1 MSTFLVYFLLAVLLV
16 TVSGNRI
23 WAKTPLLTFSK
34 LDFPI
39 QQLSAVSNLLQKGRE
54 NYEAGKFR
62 EAVYFLKQAAAI
74 YQIEGAS
81 LNQAQALNHLSLAY
95 QQLGEWVQAQ
105 TAITE
110 SIKILQKLK
119 QLDTRGM
126 AILAQALNTRGSLE
140 LAKGETLSALETW
153 RQAEIIY
160 ERAGIENGKWGS
172 LLNQALALQ
181 ALGHYRRSIDIL
193 EQINTYLQGQP
204 DTLLKADSLR
214 GLGIG
219 LQAIGDFTRA
229 KKILEQSWAIS
240 TRLNSPVDTSA
251 TLFTLGN
258 LARNLQQPTV
268 ALSYYQEAAKL
279 AGNDLMRVQAKLN
292 QVSLLI
298 VSGRQSEARQ
308 IIVEEILPDVI
319 KLPANRASIYAR
331 VNLAES
337 LMKLLNRG
345 EKISPLE
352 IGKIL
357 ATAMQDAQEL
367 EDTLGE
373 ALTLTQVG
381 KLYKQTQQIED
392 ARKVTEK
399 ALQILEGLDADEIV
413 ARASW
418 QLGQIFKQEGKIDKA
433 IAAYE
438 RAFKSLQALRNDL
451 VAINQDFQFE
461 FKENVEPIYREFVS
475 TLLTGEEVSQA
486 NLRKAR
492 EVIEALQLAELDNFF
507 GDACLN
513 VKPTNIDEIDGK
525 AAVIYPIIL
534 SDRLE
539 VIISLPKQP
548 LYHYNTPL
556 SNQQVET
563 ILEKFYSALFPGFSR
578 KERLQIS
585 QQIYNWLVKP
595 AEVDLVRNNIKTLVF
610 VPDGTLRN
618 LPMAALYDGEK
629 YLIEKY
635 SIAISPGL
643 QLFPEKLESRELN
656 VLIAALTEARQGF
669 SALPAVQ
676 KEVKEIS
683 TKFNSKILLNSQF
696 TRKRFTSAIET
707 NAYSVVHLATHGQFS
722 SHPEKTFLLT
732 WDERIG
738 IKDLDILF
746 KKSKL
751 GIGKPVELLVMS
763 ACQTAAGDKR
773 ATLGLAGFTLRSG
786 ARSTL
791 ASLWSVNDESTAN
804 LMAEFYRQLTR
815 LDSKINKA
823 EALRQAQLS
832 VLQNPLHKHP
842 YFWASF
848 VLVGNW
854 L

>member
-1 MSTFLVYFLLAVLLV
+1 MSAFLVYFLLAVLLV
-16 TVSGNRI
+16 TVSGNRV
-23 WAKTPLLTFSK
+23 WAKAPLLTFSE

-39 QQLSAVSNLLQKGRE
+39 QQFSAASNLLQKGRE
-54 NYEAGKFR
+54 NYKAGKFR
-62 EAVYFLKQAAAI
+62 AAVDFLKQAAAA
-74 YQIEGAS
+74 YQVEGAS

-95 QQLGEWVQAQ
+95 QQLGEWMQAQ
-105 TAITE
+105 TALAE
-110 SIKILQKLK
+110 SINILQKLK
-119 QLDTRGM
+119 LDARGM

-153 RQAEIIY
+153 RQAEIAY
-160 ERAGIENGKWGS
+160 KRAGIESGKLGS
-172 LLNQALALQ
+172 RLNQALALQ
-181 ALGHYRRSIDIL
+181 VLGQYRNSIDIL

-219 LQAIGDFTRA
+219 LQAIGDFVRA

-240 TRLNSPVDTSA
+240 ARLNSPADTSA
-251 TLFTLGN
+251 TLFSLGN
-258 LARNLQQPTV
+258 LARNWQQPNV
-268 ALSYYQEAAKL
+268 ALSYYQEAARL
-279 AGNDLMRVQAKLN
+279 AGSDLTRVQAKLN
-292 QVSLLI
+292 QASLFI
-298 VSGRQSEARQ
+298 AIGQQSEARQ
-308 IIVEEILPDVI
+308 VIEQILLDVV
-319 KLPANRASIYAR
+319 KLPASRASIYAR

-337 LMKLLNRG
+337 LMKLLDKG

-352 IGKIL
+352 VGKIL
-357 ATAMQDAQEL
+357 ATAVQDAQEL
-367 EDTLGE
+367 GDTLGE
-373 ALTLTQVG
+373 AFALTEVG
-381 KLYKQTQQIED
+381 KLYKQTQQINE
-392 ARKVTEK
+392 ARQVTEK
-399 ALQILEGLDADEIV
+399 ALQILKGLDADEIV

-438 RAFKSLQALRNDL
+438 RAFKSLQELRHDL
-451 VAINQDFQFE
+451 VAINHEFQFE
-461 FKENVEPIYREFVS
+461 FKESIEPIYREFVS
-475 TLLTGEEVSQA
+475 TLLTGAEVSQA

-539 VIISLPKQP
+539 VIISLPEQP
-548 LYHYNTPL
+548 LHHYNTPL

-563 ILEKFYSALFPGFSR
+563 ILENFYSALFPGFSR

-595 AEVDLVRNNIKTLVF
+595 AEADLVRNNIKTLVF

-656 VLIAALTEARQGF
+656 VLVAALTEARQGF

-676 KEVKEIS
+676 EEIKEIS
-683 TKFNSKILLNSQF
+683 TKFKSKILLNRQF
-696 TRKRFTSAIET
+696 TRERFASAMET

-722 SHPEKTFLLT
+722 SHPEETFLLT

-773 ATLGLAGFTLRSG
+773 ATLGLAGFALRSG

>member
-1 MSTFLVYFLLAVLLV
+1 MSGFLVYFLLAVLLV
-16 TVSGNRI
+16 TGSGNRV
-23 WAKTPLLTFSK
+23 WAKASSLTFSEPE
-34 LDFPI
+34 FPI
-39 QQLSAVSNLLQKGRE
+39 QQFPAASNLLQKGRQ
-54 NYEAGKFR
+54 NYKAGKFR
-62 EAVYFLKQAAAI
+62 AAVNFLEQAAAA
-74 YQIEGAS
+74 YQAEGAS
-81 LNQAQALNHLSLAY
+81 LNQAQALNLLSLAY
-95 QQLGEWVQAQ
+95 QQLGEWVLAQ
-105 TAITE
+105 TAIAE

-119 QLDTRGM
+119 QLDPRGT

-153 RQAEIIY
+153 RQAEIAY
-160 ERAGIENGKWGS
+160 ERAGIQSGKWGS
-172 LLNQALALQ
+172 RLNQALALQ
-181 ALGHYRRSIDIL
+181 VLGQYRRSVDIL
-193 EQINTYLQGQP
+193 EQINIHLQGQP

-240 TRLNSPVDTSA
+240 ERLNSPVDTSA

-279 AGNDLMRVQAKLN
+279 AGSDLMRVQAKLN

-298 VSGRQSEARQ
+298 TIGQQSEARQ
-308 IIVEEILPDVI
+308 IIDHVFPDIV
-319 KLPANRASIYAR
+319 KLPASRASIYAR

-337 LMKLLNRG
+337 LIKLSG
-345 EKISPLE
+345 SEEKISPLE

-357 ATAMQDAQEL
+357 ATAVQDAREL
-367 EDTLGE
+367 GDPLGE
-373 ALTLTQVG
+373 ALALTQVG
-381 KLYKQTQQIED
+381 KLYKQTQQIDD
-392 ARKVTEK
+392 ARKVTEE
-399 ALQILEGLDADEIV
+399 ALQTLEGLDADEIV

-418 QLGQIFKQEGKIDKA
+418 QLGQIFKQEGKIEKA

-451 VAINQDFQFE
+451 VAINHEFQFE
-461 FKENVEPIYREFVS
+461 FKESVEPIYREFVS
-475 TLLTGEEVSQA
+475 TLLTGAQVSQA

-513 VKPTNIDEIDGK
+513 VKPTNIDEIDNQ

-539 VIISLPKQP
+539 VIISLPGQP
-548 LYHYNTPL
+548 LRHYTTRL

-595 AEVDLVRNNIKTLVF
+595 AEIDLASSNIKTLVF
-610 VPDGTLRN
+610 VPDGALRN

-656 VLIAALTEARQGF
+656 VLAAALTEARQGF

-676 KEVKEIS
+676 EEIKEIS
-683 TKFNSKILLNSQF
+683 TQFKSKILLNHQF
-696 TRKRFTSAIET
+696 TRQRFARALET
-707 NAYSVVHLATHGQFS
+707 NAYSVIHLATHGQFS
-722 SHPEKTFLLT
+722 SHPEETFLLT
-732 WDERIG
+732 WDERIS
-738 IKDLDILF
+738 IKDLDLLF
-746 KKSKL
+746 KKSRL

-763 ACQTAAGDKR
+763 ACQTAIGDKR
-773 ATLGLAGFTLRSG
+773 ATLGLAGFALRSG

-791 ASLWSVNDESTAN
+791 ASLWSVNDEATAN

>member
-1 MSTFLVYFLLAVLLV
+1 MSAFLVYFLLAVLLV
-16 TVSGNRI
+16 TVSGNRV
-23 WAKTPLLTFSK
+23 WAKAPLLTFSE

-39 QQLSAVSNLLQKGRE
+39 QQFSAASNLLQKGRE
-54 NYEAGKFR
+54 NYKAGKFR
-62 EAVYFLKQAAAI
+62 AAVDFLKQAAAA
-74 YQIEGAS
+74 YQVEGAS

-95 QQLGEWVQAQ
+95 QQLGEWMQAQ
-105 TAITE
+105 TALAE
-110 SIKILQKLK
+110 SINILQKLK
-119 QLDTRGM
+119 LDARGM

-153 RQAEIIY
+153 RQAEIAY
-160 ERAGIENGKWGS
+160 KRAGIESGKLGS
-172 LLNQALALQ
+172 RLNQALALQ
-181 ALGHYRRSIDIL
+181 VLGQYRNSIDIL

-219 LQAIGDFTRA
+219 LQAIGDFVRA

-240 TRLNSPVDTSA
+240 ARLNSPADTSA
-251 TLFTLGN
+251 TLFSLGN
-258 LARNLQQPTV
+258 LARNWQQPNV
-268 ALSYYQEAAKL
+268 ALSYYQEAARL
-279 AGNDLMRVQAKLN
+279 AGSDLTRVQAKLN
-292 QVSLLI
+292 QASLFI
-298 VSGRQSEARQ
+298 AIGQQSEARQ
-308 IIVEEILPDVI
+308 VIEQILLDVV
-319 KLPANRASIYAR
+319 KLPASRASIYAR

-337 LMKLLNRG
+337 LMKLLDKG

-352 IGKIL
+352 VGKIL
-357 ATAMQDAQEL
+357 ATAVQDAQEL
-367 EDTLGE
+367 GDTLGE
-373 ALTLTQVG
+373 AFALTEVG
-381 KLYKQTQQIED
+381 KLYKQTQQINE
-392 ARKVTEK
+392 ARQVTEK

-438 RAFKSLQALRNDL
+438 RAFKSLQELRHDL
-451 VAINQDFQFE
+451 VAINHEFQFE
-461 FKENVEPIYREFVS
+461 FKESIEPIYREFVS
-475 TLLTGEEVSQA
+475 TLLTGAEVSQA

-539 VIISLPKQP
+539 VIISLPEQP
-548 LYHYNTPL
+548 LHHYNTPL

-563 ILEKFYSALFPGFSR
+563 ILENFYSALFPGFSR

-595 AEVDLVRNNIKTLVF
+595 AEADLVRNNIKTLVF

-656 VLIAALTEARQGF
+656 VLVAALTEARQGF

-676 KEVKEIS
+676 EEIKEIS
-683 TKFNSKILLNSQF
+683 TKFKSKILLNRQF
-696 TRKRFTSAIET
+696 TRERFASAMET

-722 SHPEKTFLLT
+722 SHPEETFLLT

-773 ATLGLAGFTLRSG
+773 ATLGLAGFALRSG